1 MRIQKQLQKGFI
13 LFITLMM
20 LIIFAILGIGLYQQT
35 TMSTMNV
42 QYVTFKQEAEDL
54 AIQALN
60 ELEAS
65 LTVKDGDGKSKYT
78 MRALCEA
85 EKDENGNP
93 KEDPN
98 NKGQHILANK
108 VELCDPISDDV
119 INQALIELRE
129 QAGLTGGTANIA
141 GWDNLIE
148 QGYKGTFSGDGS
160 VYYIVQQLGKEEPN
174 KKNTRLVY
182 RITIIARVLD
192 AYSVISAISAV
203 PEQD

>member
-1 MRIQKQLQKGFI
+1 MKMQKQLQKGFI

-65 LTVKDGDGKSKYT
+65 LTIKDGSGKSKYA
-78 MRALCEA
+78 MRALCGEF
-85 EKDENGNP
+85 ELDGEGKPKPDPENPG
-93 KEDPN
+93 
-98 NKGQHILANK
+98 HYLLANK

-160 VYYIVQQLGKEEPN
+160 VYYIIQQLGKEEPN

-192 AYSVISAISAV
+192 AYSVISAVSAV
-203 PEQD
+203 PE

>member
-54 AIQALN
+54 AMIALN
-60 ELEAS
+60 ELEAN
-65 LTVKDGDGKSKYT
+65 LTVKDGDGKSKYA
-78 MRALCEA
+78 MRAACGEFELDA
-85 EKDENGNP
+85 DGKP
-93 KEDPN
+93 KPDPDN
-98 NKGQHILANK
+98 EGKFLLANK
-108 VELCDPISDDV
+108 VELCDPISDDI
-119 INQALIELRE
+119 INQALVELRE
-129 QAGLTGGTANIA
+129 QEGLTGGTANIA

-148 QGYKGTFSGDGS
+148 QGYTGKFSGDGS
-160 VYYIVQQLGKEEPN
+160 VYYIVQQLGKERECSASN
-174 KKNTRLVY
+174 CLLLF

-192 AYSVISAISAV
+192 TYSVISAVSAV
-203 PEQD
+203 PE

>member
-35 TMSTMNV
+35 TMSTINV

-54 AIQALN
+54 AMQALN

-65 LTVKDGDGKSKYT
+65 LTIKDGDGKSKYD
-78 MRALCEA
+78 MRAVCKT
-85 EKDENGNP
+85 EKDANGN
-93 KEDPN
+93 
-98 NKGQHILANK
+98 LVLVNK

-119 INQALIELRE
+119 INQALTELRE

-141 GWDNLIE
+141 GWENLI
-148 QGYKGTFSGDGS
+148 QQDYTGTFSGDGS
-160 VYYIVQQLGKEEPN
+160 VYYIVQQLGREDP
-174 KKNTRLVY
+174 TDTHSRLIFRV
-182 RITIIARVLD
+182 TIIARVLD
-192 AYSVISAISAV
+192 AYSVISAVSAV
-203 PEQD
+203 PEKD